1 MGGRAAEARRN
12 DARVLAAA
20 CAVFEELGDDA
31 PVSAI
36 ARRAGV
42 GMGSLYRRYP
52 TKEVLLHDVCLDAL
66 QRIAGMVEAALAEDD
81 AWDALERVLRVV
93 VESGMTKLIGS
104 QRAMASDDLRAAGE
118 RVGVALERL
127 VRRAQQEGARQEGA
141 RQEGA
146 QQEGARQ
153 EGARQECVLRD
164 GVSAGDLFRL
174 ACMVAATEPGLRAR
188 YLALVLDGLR
198 APRPL
203 PGAAPEWS
211 F

>member
-81 AWDALERVLRVV
+81 AWGALERVLRVV

-141 RQEGA
+141 
-146 QQEGARQ
+146 QQEGGQQ
-153 EGARQECVLRD
+153 EGGRQECVLRD